1 MFEYKLDF
9 LISVHK
15 PRGKSFIR
23 FRLHFFLSCHL
34 SVEQELHIGR
44 SNFCSADIFPNFLKS
59 DKALEELNEKGYTIG
74 IVFSQVGNEKKYGID
89 FEIKSKT
96 KLDHLKLITM
106 KFLWKNQ
113 VVVKKINKI
122 FALEERKTDE
132 NIYFY
137 SVDRNVIKEKI
148 PFISMFKKM
157 KCNYGDEFPLLLEI
171 ILAFDN
177 NEPVKISRTYNV
189 KCYERINAAPNW
201 MYLLFPHM

>member
-1 MFEYKLDF
+1 MKNISTF
-9 LISVHK
+9 LIAFAYISSMGFSE
-15 PRGKSFIR
+15 PSSPWG
-23 FRLHFFLSCHL
+23 LSKAF
-34 SVEQELHIGR
+34 EIT
-44 SNFCSADIFPNFLKS
+44 NDDFTYFLKS

-74 IVFSQVGNEKKYGID
+74 IVFPQVGNEKKYGID

-96 KLDHLKLITM
+96 KVDHLKLITM